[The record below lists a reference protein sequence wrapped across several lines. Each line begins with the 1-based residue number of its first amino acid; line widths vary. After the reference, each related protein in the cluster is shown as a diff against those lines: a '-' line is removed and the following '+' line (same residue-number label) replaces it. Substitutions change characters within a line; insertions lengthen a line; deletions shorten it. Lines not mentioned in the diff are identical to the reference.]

1 MAKSPPGRPGGQ
13 PGGVGSWLLGPWPI
27 RQDTRNS
34 HSQSREVSLAGR
46 SAPPDA
52 SGQPCGSR
60 SFVTCRR
67 LRSGRAWR
75 RRWPAAGRTN
85 RCPGPDDAEHD
96 GEDDGAAHGRADHA
110 AASRGRRCAAGPAG
124 VFHRQRDEC
133 GGDRQPAE
141 PGERPTGT
149 RGAECCAASLR
160 RRGRVGSSGGSFGCR
175 ADVLRR
181 VLPLSA
187 PAGQPMATG
196 IALASA
202 W

>member
-96 GEDDGAAHGRADHA
+96 GEDDGAAHGRADHE
-110 AASRGRRCAAGPAG
+110 AASRGRRCAGARRACSSASVMSVVATASPPSLASVRRVRG
-124 VFHRQRDEC
+124 VRS
-133 GGDRQPAE
+133 
-141 PGERPTGT
+141 
-149 RGAECCAASLR
+149 AAR
-160 RRGRVGSSGGSFGCR
+160 RR
-175 ADVLRR
+175 
-181 VLPLSA
+181 
-187 PAGQPMATG
+187 
-196 IALASA
+196 
-202 W
+202 